1 MGLDAKVAGG
11 VAALLI
17 SAAPAFADPVFEAIA
32 LPHLAGV
39 RHGLNVDSTALGFA
53 PLPAGGGR
61 GPALI
66 HRDGKIRVLELL
78 GPGAFPAALN
88 DAGDVAVDIQPGG
101 PCRTEPAEI
110 ECTRRAAVWQALAG
124 QEPRVRELGTL
135 GGPRSFARAI
145 DGSGKVAGWSDL
157 DRRTGNAI
165 GSAFVQR
172 GFVHAEG
179 RMVELP
185 GLGGVHS
192 RALAM
197 NGQGQVA
204 GWAMDAQGR
213 HRAVLWRDG
222 VAVDLGTLGGAESEA
237 QAINSRGQVAGWSLD
252 AQGRRRAFLWRGQGM
267 LDLGTLGGG
276 QAEATAL
283 VGNANIVAGSAENA
297 AGERRAFFWWDG
309 NELDLNQLVAPGFT
323 TPAEAAFL
331 SDVVAINDRMEMVAT
346 LSAGSQRDGS
356 LRFLRHILLVRRGTR

>member
-1 MGLDAKVAGG
+1 MRLAAKI
-11 VAALLI
+11 AALLLL
-17 SAAPAFADPVFEAIA
+17 AGPAFADPVFEAIP

-39 RHGLNVDSTALGFA
+39 RHGLNAESTALGFA
-53 PLPAGGGR
+53 PLPGGGGR
-61 GPALI
+61 APALI
-66 HRDGKIRVLELL
+66 HRDGKVRVLELL

-88 DAGDVAVDIQPGG
+88 DAADVAVDIQPGG

-110 ECTRRAAVWQALAG
+110 VCTRRAAVWQAVGG

-165 GSAFVQR
+165 GPAFVQR
-172 GFVHAEG
+172 GFVHADG

-213 HRAVLWRDG
+213 HRAVLWRGG
-222 VAVDLGTLGGAESEA
+222 VAVDLGTLGGPESEA
-237 QAINSRGQVAGWSLD
+237 QAINSRGHVAGWSLD
-252 AQGRRRAFLWRGQGM
+252 AQGRRRAFLWRGTGM
-267 LDLGTLGGG
+267 LDLGTLGGRE
-276 QAEATAL
+276 AEATVL
-283 VGNANIVAGSAENA
+283 VGNASIVAGSAENA
-297 AGERRAFFWWDG
+297 AGERRAYFWWDG

-346 LSAGSQRDGS
+346 LSAGSARDGS
-356 LRFLRHILLVRRGTR
+356 LRFVRHVLLVRRGTR

>member
-1 MGLDAKVAGG
+1 MGLDAKIAGG

-39 RHGLNVDSTALGFA
+39 RHGLNADSTALGFA
-53 PLPAGGGR
+53 PLPTGGGR

-66 HRDGKIRVLELL
+66 HRDGKVRVLELL

-110 ECTRRAAVWQALAG
+110 VCTRRALVWQALAG

-145 DGSGKVAGWSDL
+145 DGTGKVAGWSDL
-157 DRRTGNAI
+157 DRRTGSAT
-165 GSAFVQR
+165 GAAFVQR
-172 GFVHAEG
+172 AFMHADG

-185 GLGGVHS
+185 GLGGEHS

-197 NGQGQVA
+197 NAKGEIA

-213 HRAVLWRDG
+213 RRAVLWRDG
-222 VAVDLGTLGGAESEA
+222 VARDLGTLGGAESEA
-237 QAINSRGQVAGWSLD
+237 QAINSRGHVAGWSLD
-252 AQGRRRAFLWRGQGM
+252 ARGRRRAFLWRGQGM

-276 QAEATAL
+276 QAEAAVL
-283 VGNANIVAGSAENA
+283 VGNASIVAGSAENA
-297 AGERRAFFWWDG
+297 GGERRAYFWWDG
-309 NELDLNQLVAPGFT
+309 NELDLNQLVAPGYT

-346 LSAGSQRDGS
+346 LSAGSSRDGS
-356 LRFLRHILLVRRGTR
+356 LRFVKHVLLMRRGTR

>member
-1 MGLDAKVAGG
+1 MGLATK
-11 VAALLI
+11 VAALLL
-17 SAAPAFADPVFEAIA
+17 SAGPALADPVFETVP
-32 LPHLAGV
+32 LQHLAGV
-39 RHGLNVDSTALGFA
+39 RHGLNANGTALGLA
-53 PLPAGGGR
+53 PLPGGGGR

-66 HRDGKIRVLELL
+66 QRDGKVRVLELL

-110 ECTRRAAVWQALAG
+110 VCTRRAAIWTGVAG
-124 QEPRVRELGTL
+124 QDPRVRELGTL
-135 GGPRSFARAI
+135 GGPRSFARAL
-145 DGSGKVAGWSDL
+145 DMAGKVAGWSDL
-157 DRRTGNAI
+157 DRRTGATA

-172 GFVHAEG
+172 AFVHADG

-185 GLGGVHS
+185 GLGGDHS

-222 VAVDLGTLGGAESEA
+222 AVIDLGTLGGAESEA
-237 QAINSRGQVAGWSLD
+237 QAINARGHVAGWSLD
-252 AQGRRRAFLWRGQGM
+252 AQGRRRAFLWRGTGM
-267 LDLGTLGGG
+267 FDLGTLGGR

-283 VGNANIVAGSAENA
+283 VGNASIVAGSAETA
-297 AGERRAFFWWDG
+297 SGERRAYFWWDG

-323 TPAEAAFL
+323 TPAEAAFF

-346 LSAGSQRDGS
+346 LSAGASRDGS
-356 LRFLRHILLVRRGTR
+356 LRFLRHVLLVRRGTR